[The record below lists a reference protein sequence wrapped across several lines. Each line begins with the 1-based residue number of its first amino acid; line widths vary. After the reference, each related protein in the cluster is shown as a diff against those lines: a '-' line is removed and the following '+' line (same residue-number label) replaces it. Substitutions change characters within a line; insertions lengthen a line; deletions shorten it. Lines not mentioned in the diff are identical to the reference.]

1 MGQIKRFQVMLLF
14 LTAVLLPLVG
24 YGYGTVGHAT
34 QQLRL
39 LAAELIQ
46 PVLNRQA
53 LAISVPTLP
62 HVILDT
68 EPQQLKRQLDVLV
81 DEGLLDRESV
91 VAEQRELTSQG
102 WVTRTTAGARYRSTP
117 GVLSPQV
124 YYGSARL
131 VRLGEVTLDPQSDGA
146 TVATISFNWS
156 ANVLAEWVWAPVFNA
171 DKRLNQ
177 IKNSPQEP
185 IVGSAQL
192 EWQVQEQRWDL
203 VSLQPFKT
211 Q

>member
-1 MGQIKRFQVMLLF
+1 
-14 LTAVLLPLVG
+14 
-24 YGYGTVGHAT
+24 
-34 QQLRL
+34 
-39 LAAELIQ
+39 
-46 PVLNRQA
+46 
-53 LAISVPTLP
+53 
-62 HVILDT
+62 
-68 EPQQLKRQLDVLV
+68 
-81 DEGLLDRESV
+81 
-91 VAEQRELTSQG
+91 
-102 WVTRTTAGARYRSTP
+102 
-117 GVLSPQV
+117 
-124 YYGSARL
+124 
-131 VRLGEVTLDPQSDGA
+131 
-146 TVATISFNWS
+146 VATISFNWS